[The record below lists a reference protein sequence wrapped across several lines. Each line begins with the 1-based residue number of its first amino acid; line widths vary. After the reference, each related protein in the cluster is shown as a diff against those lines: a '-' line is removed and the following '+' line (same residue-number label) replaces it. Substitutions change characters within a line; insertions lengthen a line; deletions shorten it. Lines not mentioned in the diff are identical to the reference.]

1 MSSARLEIRVQP
13 KASRN
18 KVVVNGDIIKVYVTT
33 APEDGKANKAVVDL
47 LAKHLDLS
55 KRAIKIV
62 SGAKSRTKV
71 IAVEGIDEGEAR
83 RRVDLQQSQ

>member
-18 KVVVNGDIIKVYVTT
+18 DVVVDGDTIKVYVTT

-47 LAKHLDLS
+47 LAKRLGVA
-55 KRAIKIV
+55 KRSIEIV
-62 SGAKSRTKV
+62 SGGKSRTKMIV
-71 IAVEGIDEGEAR
+71 VEGLCEWEVLAQ
-83 RRVDLQQSQ
+83 LK